1 MKKTFQFLQGEVLLI
16 NKPLHWTS
24 FQLVNKLR
32 WLIKRKL
39 GIKKIKVGHAGTL
52 DPLASGLMIIC
63 TGKKTKEISQHQ
75 AAEKEYIAKL
85 KLGATTPSYDG
96 ETEETYFYPTK
107 HISKELVIGV
117 CDQFIG
123 EIEQLPPIFSAIK
136 VKGKKLYESARKGNK
151 VEIKPRIIRV
161 NELEIINMD
170 LPYIKLRVSCSK
182 GTYIRSLAH
191 DLGKAMNTGAWLC
204 ELQRTKIG
212 SETIKNAIDINDFQ
226 EMIKSL

>member
-1 MKKTFQFLQGEVLLI
+1 MKKTFQFLEGEVLLI

-52 DPLASGLMIIC
+52 DPLATGLMIIC
-63 TGKKTKEISQHQ
+63 TGKKTKEINQYQ
-75 AAEKEYIAKL
+75 AAEKEYIATL

-96 ETEETYFYPTK
+96 ETEENYFYPTK
-107 HISKELVIGV
+107 HISKELIISV
-117 CDQFIG
+117 CNRFIG

-151 VEIKPRIIRV
+151 VEIKPRIIRI

-191 DLGKAMNTGAWLC
+191 DLGKAMKSGAWLC

-212 SETIKNAIDINDFQ
+212 FESLKNAIDINDFQ
-226 EMIKSL
+226 HMIKSL

>member
-1 MKKTFQFLQGEVLLI
+1 MKKTFQFLEGEVLLI
-16 NKPLHWTS
+16 DKPLHWTS

-39 GIKKIKVGHAGTL
+39 GVKKIKVGHAGTL

-75 AAEKEYIAKL
+75 AAEKEYIATL
-85 KLGATTPSYDG
+85 KLGATSPSYDG

-107 HISKELVIGV
+107 HISKELVISV
-117 CDQFIG
+117 CNQFIG
-123 EIEQLPPIFSAIK
+123 EIEQFPPIFSAIK

-151 VEIKPRIIRV
+151 VKIKPRIIRI
-161 NELEIINMD
+161 NELEIIKMD

-182 GTYIRSLAH
+182 GTYIRSLAY
-191 DLGKAMNTGAWLC
+191 DLGKAMNTGAWLF

-226 EMIKSL
+226 QMIKSL

>member
-1 MKKTFQFLQGEVLLI
+1 MKKTFQFLEGEVLLI

-75 AAEKEYIAKL
+75 AAEKEYIATL

-107 HISKELVIGV
+107 HISKELIISV
-117 CDQFIG
+117 CNQFIG

-136 VKGKKLYESARKGNK
+136 VKGKKLYQSARKGNK
-151 VEIKPRIIRV
+151 VEIKPRIIRI
-161 NELEIINMD
+161 NELEIISMD

-182 GTYIRSLAH
+182 GTYIRSLAN
-191 DLGKAMNTGAWLC
+191 DLGKAMNSGAWLC
-204 ELQRTKIG
+204 KLQRTKIG
-212 SETIKNAIDINDFQ
+212 SKALKNAIEINDFQ
-226 EMIKSL
+226 QMIKSL

>member
-1 MKKTFQFLQGEVLLI
+1 MKKTFQFLEGEVLLI

-39 GIKKIKVGHAGTL
+39 DIKKIKVGHAGTL

-63 TGKKTKEISQHQ
+63 TGKKTKEISKHQ
-75 AAEKEYIAKL
+75 AAEKEYIATL

-96 ETEETYFYPTK
+96 ETDETYFYPTK
-107 HISKELVIGV
+107 HISKELILSV
-117 CDQFIG
+117 CNRFIG

-151 VEIKPRIIRV
+151 VEVKPRIIRI
-161 NELEIINMD
+161 NELEIINID

-226 EMIKSL
+226 QMIKSL

>member
-75 AAEKEYIAKL
+75 AAEKEYIATL
-85 KLGATTPSYDG
+85 KLGATTPSFDG

-107 HISKELVIGV
+107 HISKELIISV
-117 CDQFIG
+117 CNQFIG
-123 EIEQLPPIFSAIK
+123 EIEQVPPIFSAIK
-136 VKGKKLYESARKGNK
+136 VKGKKLYESARKRNK
-151 VEIKPRIIRV
+151 VEIKPRIIQIY
-161 NELEIINMD
+161 ELEIINME

-182 GTYIRSLAH
+182 GTYIRSFAH

-204 ELQRTKIG
+204 QLQRTKIG
-212 SETIKNAIDINDFQ
+212 TETIKNAIDINDFQ
-226 EMIKSL
+226 QMIKSF

>member
-1 MKKTFQFLQGEVLLI
+1 MKKTFQFLEGEVLLI

-75 AAEKEYIAKL
+75 AAEKEYIATL

-107 HISKELVIGV
+107 HISKELILSV
-117 CDQFIG
+117 CNRFIG
-123 EIEQLPPIFSAIK
+123 ETEQLPPIFSAIK

-151 VEIKPRIIRV
+151 VEVKPRIIRI
-161 NELEIINMD
+161 NELEIINVD

-226 EMIKSL
+226 QMIKSL

>member
-1 MKKTFQFLQGEVLLI
+1 MKKTFQFLEGEVLLI

-39 GIKKIKVGHAGTL
+39 GIKKIKVGHSGTL

-75 AAEKEYIAKL
+75 ATEKEYIATL

-107 HISKELVIGV
+107 HISKELIISV
-117 CDQFIG
+117 CNRFIG

-151 VEIKPRIIRV
+151 VEIKPRIIRI
-161 NELEIINMD
+161 NEIEIISMD

-226 EMIKSL
+226 QMIRSL

>member
-1 MKKTFQFLQGEVLLI
+1 MKKTFQFLEGEVLLI

-75 AAEKEYIAKL
+75 AAEKEYIATL

-107 HISKELVIGV
+107 HISKELIISV
-117 CDQFIG
+117 CNRFIG

-151 VEIKPRIIRV
+151 VEIKPRIIRI
-161 NELEIINMD
+161 NELEIINME

-212 SETIKNAIDINDFQ
+212 SVTIKNAIDINDFQ
-226 EMIKSL
+226 QMIKSL

>member
-1 MKKTFQFLQGEVLLI
+1 MKKTFQFLEGEVLLI

-32 WLIKRKL
+32 WIIKKKL
-39 GIKKIKVGHAGTL
+39 GIKKIKVGHSGTL

-75 AAEKEYIAKL
+75 AAEKEYIATL

-107 HISKELVIGV
+107 HISKELITSV
-117 CDQFIG
+117 CNRFIG
-123 EIEQLPPIFSAIK
+123 EIEQIPPIFSAIK

-151 VEIKPRIIRV
+151 VEIKPRIIRI
-161 NELEIINMD
+161 NELEIISMD
-170 LPYIKLRVSCSK
+170 LPYIKLRVLCSK

-212 SETIKNAIDINDFQ
+212 SKTLKNAIDINDFQ
-226 EMIKSL
+226 QMIKSL

>member
-1 MKKTFQFLQGEVLLI
+1 MKKTFQFLEGEVLLI

-39 GIKKIKVGHAGTL
+39 GIKKIKVGHSGTL

-75 AAEKEYIAKL
+75 AAEKEYIATL

-107 HISKELVIGV
+107 HISKELIISV
-117 CDQFIG
+117 CNRFIG

-136 VKGKKLYESARKGNK
+136 LKGKKLYESARKGNK
-151 VEIKPRIIRV
+151 VEIKPRIIRI
-161 NELEIINMD
+161 NELEIISMD
-170 LPYIKLRVSCSK
+170 LPYIKLRVLCSK

-212 SETIKNAIDINDFQ
+212 SKTIKNAIDINDFQ
-226 EMIKSL
+226 QMIKSL

>member
-1 MKKTFQFLQGEVLLI
+1 MKKTFQFLEGEVLLI

-39 GIKKIKVGHAGTL
+39 GIKKIKVGHSGTL

-75 AAEKEYIAKL
+75 AAEKEYIATL

-107 HISKELVIGV
+107 HISKELIISV
-117 CDQFIG
+117 CNSFIG

-136 VKGKKLYESARKGNK
+136 LKGKKLYESARKGNK
-151 VEIKPRIIRV
+151 VEIKPRIIRI
-161 NELEIINMD
+161 NELEIISMD
-170 LPYIKLRVSCSK
+170 LPYIKLRVLCSK

-212 SETIKNAIDINDFQ
+212 SKTIKNAIDINDFQ
-226 EMIKSL
+226 QMIKSL

>member
-1 MKKTFQFLQGEVLLI
+1 MKKTFQFLEGEVLLI

-39 GIKKIKVGHAGTL
+39 GIKKIKIGHAGTL

-75 AAEKEYIAKL
+75 AAEKEYIATL

-107 HISKELVIGV
+107 HISKELIISV
-117 CDQFIG
+117 CNRYIG

-151 VEIKPRIIRV
+151 VEIKPRIIWI

-191 DLGKAMNTGAWLC
+191 DLGKAMNTGAWLY

-226 EMIKSL
+226 QMIKSL

>member
-1 MKKTFQFLQGEVLLI
+1 MKKTFQFLEGEVLLI

-32 WLIKRKL
+32 WLIKREL

-75 AAEKEYIAKL
+75 AAEKEYIATL

-107 HISKELVIGV
+107 HISKELIISV
-117 CDQFIG
+117 CNQFIG

-151 VEIKPRIIRV
+151 VEIKPRIIRIY
-161 NELEIINMD
+161 ELEIINMD

-226 EMIKSL
+226 QMIKSL

>member
-1 MKKTFQFLQGEVLLI
+1 
-16 NKPLHWTS
+16 
-24 FQLVNKLR
+24 
-32 WLIKRKL
+32 
-39 GIKKIKVGHAGTL
+39 
-52 DPLASGLMIIC
+52 MIIC

-191 DLGKAMNTGAWLC
+191 DLGKAMKTGAWLC

-226 EMIKSL
+226 QMIKSL

>member
-1 MKKTFQFLQGEVLLI
+1 MKKTFQFLEGEVLLI
-16 NKPLHWTS
+16 DKPLHWTS

-75 AAEKEYIAKL
+75 AAEKEYIATL
-85 KLGATTPSYDG
+85 KLGATSPSYDG

-107 HISKELVIGV
+107 HISKELVISV
-117 CDQFIG
+117 CNQFIG
-123 EIEQLPPIFSAIK
+123 EIEQFPPIFSAIK

-151 VEIKPRIIRV
+151 VKIKPRIIRIR
-161 NELEIINMD
+161 ELEIIKMD

-182 GTYIRSLAH
+182 GTYIRSLAY
-191 DLGKAMNTGAWLC
+191 DLGKAMNTGAWLF

-226 EMIKSL
+226 QMINLP

>member
-1 MKKTFQFLQGEVLLI
+1 MKKTFQFLEGEVLLI

-75 AAEKEYIAKL
+75 AAEKEYIATL

-107 HISKELVIGV
+107 HISKELIISV
-117 CDQFIG
+117 CNRFIG

-151 VEIKPRIIRV
+151 VEIKPRIIRI
-161 NELEIINMD
+161 NELEIINME

-191 DLGKAMNTGAWLC
+191 DLGKALSSGAWLY

-226 EMIKSL
+226 QMIKSL

>member
-1 MKKTFQFLQGEVLLI
+1 MKKTFQFLEGEVLLI

-32 WLIKRKL
+32 WLIKSKL

-75 AAEKEYIAKL
+75 AAEKEYIATL

-107 HISKELVIGV
+107 HISKELITKT
-117 CDQFIG
+117 CTLFLG
-123 EIEQLPPIFSAIK
+123 EIEQTPPIFSAIK

-151 VEIKPRIIRV
+151 VEIKPRIIRI
-161 NELEIINMD
+161 NELEITNIE
-170 LPYIKLRVSCSK
+170 LPYIKLRISCSK
-182 GTYIRSLAH
+182 GTYIRSLAN

-212 SETIKNAIDINDFQ
+212 SKTLKNAIEIDDFQ
-226 EMIKSL
+226 HMMKSI

>member
-1 MKKTFQFLQGEVLLI
+1 MKKTFQFLEGEVLLI

-39 GIKKIKVGHAGTL
+39 DIKKIKVGHAGTL

-63 TGKKTKEISQHQ
+63 TGKKTKEISKHQ
-75 AAEKEYIAKL
+75 AAEKEYIATL

-96 ETEETYFYPTK
+96 ETDETYFYPTK
-107 HISKELVIGV
+107 HISKELILSV
-117 CDQFIG
+117 CNRFIG
-123 EIEQLPPIFSAIK
+123 ETEQLPPIFSAIK

-151 VEIKPRIIRV
+151 VEVKPRIIRI
-161 NELEIINMD
+161 NELEIINID

-191 DLGKAMNTGAWLC
+191 DLGKAMSTGAWLC
-204 ELQRTKIG
+204 ELKRTKIG

-226 EMIKSL
+226 QMIKSL

>member
-1 MKKTFQFLQGEVLLI
+1 MKKTFQFLEGEVLLI

-32 WLIKRKL
+32 WLMKRKL

-75 AAEKEYIAKL
+75 AAEKEYIATL

-107 HISKELVIGV
+107 HISKELIISV
-117 CDQFIG
+117 CNQFIG

-136 VKGKKLYESARKGNK
+136 VKGKKLYQSARKGNK
-151 VEIKPRIIRV
+151 VEIKPRIIRI
-161 NELEIINMD
+161 NEIEIISMD

-182 GTYIRSLAH
+182 GTYIRSLAN

-204 ELQRTKIG
+204 KLQRTKIG
-212 SETIKNAIDINDFQ
+212 SKVLKNAIDINDFQ
-226 EMIKSL
+226 QMIKSL

>member
-1 MKKTFQFLQGEVLLI
+1 MKKTFQFLEGEVLLI

-63 TGKKTKEISQHQ
+63 TGKKTKEISQYQ
-75 AAEKEYIAKL
+75 AAEKEYIATL

-107 HISKELVIGV
+107 HISKELIISV
-117 CDQFIG
+117 CNQFIG

-136 VKGKKLYESARKGNK
+136 VKGKKLYQSARKGNK
-151 VEIKPRIIRV
+151 VEIKPRIIRI
-161 NELEIINMD
+161 NEIEIISMD

-182 GTYIRSLAH
+182 GTYIRSLAN

-204 ELQRTKIG
+204 KLQRTKIG
-212 SETIKNAIDINDFQ
+212 SKALKNAIDINDFQ
-226 EMIKSL
+226 QMIKSL

>member
-1 MKKTFQFLQGEVLLI
+1 MKKTFQFLEGEVLLI

-39 GIKKIKVGHAGTL
+39 DIKKIKVGHAGTL

-63 TGKKTKEISQHQ
+63 TGKKTKEISKHQ
-75 AAEKEYIAKL
+75 AAEKEYIATL

-96 ETEETYFYPTK
+96 ETDETYFYPTK
-107 HISKELVIGV
+107 HISKELILSV
-117 CDQFIG
+117 CNRFIG
-123 EIEQLPPIFSAIK
+123 ETEQLPPIFSAIK

-151 VEIKPRIIRV
+151 VEVKPRIIRI
-161 NELEIINMD
+161 NELEIINID

-204 ELQRTKIG
+204 ELKRTKIG

-226 EMIKSL
+226 QMIKSL

>member
-1 MKKTFQFLQGEVLLI
+1 MKKTFQFLEGEVLLI

-75 AAEKEYIAKL
+75 AAEKEYIATL

-107 HISKELVIGV
+107 HISKELIISV
-117 CDQFIG
+117 CNRLTG
-123 EIEQLPPIFSAIK
+123 EIEQVPPIFSAIK

-151 VEIKPRIIRV
+151 VEIKPRIIRIY
-161 NELEIINMD
+161 ELEIINMD

-204 ELQRTKIG
+204 QLQRTKIG
-212 SETIKNAIDINDFQ
+212 TETIKNAIDINDFQ
-226 EMIKSL
+226 QMIKSF

>member
-1 MKKTFQFLQGEVLLI
+1 MKKTFKFLEGEVLLI

-75 AAEKEYIAKL
+75 AAEKEYIATL

-107 HISKELVIGV
+107 HISKELIISA
-117 CDQFIG
+117 CNRFIG

-151 VEIKPRIIRV
+151 VEIKPRIIRI
-161 NELEIINMD
+161 NELEIINIDM
-170 LPYIKLRVSCSK
+170 PYIKLRVLCSK

-191 DLGKAMNTGAWLC
+191 DLGKALNTGAWLY
-204 ELQRTKIG
+204 ELHRTKIG

-226 EMIKSL
+226 QMIKSL

>member
-1 MKKTFQFLQGEVLLI
+1 MKKTFQFLEGEVLLI

-75 AAEKEYIAKL
+75 AAEKEYIATL

-107 HISKELVIGV
+107 HISKELIISV
-117 CDQFIG
+117 CNQFIG

-136 VKGKKLYESARKGNK
+136 VKGKKLYQSARKGNK
-151 VEIKPRIIRV
+151 VEIKPRIIRI
-161 NELEIINMD
+161 NEIEIISMD

-182 GTYIRSLAH
+182 GTYIRSLAN

-204 ELQRTKIG
+204 KLQRTKIG
-212 SETIKNAIDINDFQ
+212 SKALKNAIDINDFQ
-226 EMIKSL
+226 QMIKSL

>member
-107 HISKELVIGV
+107 HISKELVIGI

-226 EMIKSL
+226 QMIKSL

>member
-1 MKKTFQFLQGEVLLI
+1 MKKTFQFLEGEVLLI

-75 AAEKEYIAKL
+75 AAEKEYIATL

-107 HISKELVIGV
+107 HISKELIISV
-117 CDQFIG
+117 CNRLTG
-123 EIEQLPPIFSAIK
+123 EIEQVPPIFSAIK

-151 VEIKPRIIRV
+151 VEIKPRIIRIS
-161 NELEIINMD
+161 ELEIINID
-170 LPYIKLRVSCSK
+170 LPYIKLRISCSK
-182 GTYIRSLAH
+182 GTYIRSLVH
-191 DLGKAMNTGAWLC
+191 DLGKAMNTGAWLY

-226 EMIKSL
+226 QMIKSF

>member
-1 MKKTFQFLQGEVLLI
+1 MKKTFQFLEGEVLLI

-75 AAEKEYIAKL
+75 AAEKEYIATL
-85 KLGATTPSYDG
+85 KLGATSPSYDG

-107 HISKELVIGV
+107 HISKELVISV
-117 CDQFIG
+117 CNQFIG
-123 EIEQLPPIFSAIK
+123 EIEQFPPIFSAIK

-151 VEIKPRIIRV
+151 VKIKPRIIRI
-161 NELEIINMD
+161 NELEIIKMD

-182 GTYIRSLAH
+182 GTYIRSLAY
-191 DLGKAMNTGAWLC
+191 DLGKAMNTGAWLF

-226 EMIKSL
+226 QMIKSL